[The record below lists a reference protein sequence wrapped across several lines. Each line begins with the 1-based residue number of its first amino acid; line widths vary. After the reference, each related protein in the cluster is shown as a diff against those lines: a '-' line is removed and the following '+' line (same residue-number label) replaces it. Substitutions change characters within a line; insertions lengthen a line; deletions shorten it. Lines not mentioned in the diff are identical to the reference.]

1 MEEMKLVVI
10 YRSNSE
16 HGRKT
21 EEFIHEFQ
29 RRYPDHKVEVL
40 NIDRRDGDAMAALY
54 DITQY
59 PGVLAL
65 RNDGTMNMVWQG
77 ERLPLIDEV
86 AGYLH

>member
-1 MEEMKLVVI
+1 MKLVVA

-16 HGRKT
+16 HARKT
-21 EEFIHEFQ
+21 EEFIHDFQ
-29 RRYPDHKVEVL
+29 RRYPGQTVEVL

-54 DITQY
+54 DITRY

-65 RNDGTMNMVWQG
+65 RDDGTMNMLWQG
-77 ERLPLIDEV
+77 EDLPLIDEV